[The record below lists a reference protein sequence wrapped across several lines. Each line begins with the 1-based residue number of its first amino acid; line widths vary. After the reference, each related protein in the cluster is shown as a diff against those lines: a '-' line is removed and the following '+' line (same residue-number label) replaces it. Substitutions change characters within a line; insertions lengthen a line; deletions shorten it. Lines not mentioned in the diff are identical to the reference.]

1 MCGTM
6 SEPRLPAQHT
16 RVQRELIWC
25 SVKPVP
31 VQYAAL
37 LRYRPRVRAIYSAP
51 SSNRLPNTIE
61 QRVIELSVLRCDT
74 NIAPMGKMESLLL
87 AGSRVAEPKD
97 GKNNNKKTKESR
109 VKVYLR
115 RDSATSE
122 LRRRVTGGVT

>member
-1 MCGTM
+1 
-6 SEPRLPAQHT
+6 
-16 RVQRELIWC
+16 
-25 SVKPVP
+25 
-31 VQYAAL
+31 
-37 LRYRPRVRAIYSAP
+37 
-51 SSNRLPNTIE
+51 
-61 QRVIELSVLRCDT
+61 
-74 NIAPMGKMESLLL
+74 MGKMESLLL